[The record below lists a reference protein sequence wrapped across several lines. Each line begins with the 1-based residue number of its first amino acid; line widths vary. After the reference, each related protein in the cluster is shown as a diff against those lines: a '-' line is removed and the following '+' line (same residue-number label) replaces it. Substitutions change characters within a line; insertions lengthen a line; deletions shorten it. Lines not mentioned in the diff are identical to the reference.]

1 MSIHEPR
8 RTTSDIRRLQ
18 TKVAE
23 DASFASLVFDLRET
37 MFTHDASPNLMRAAL
52 RVVLHDELWCAYSR
66 TQRDAL
72 FEEEDV
78 EEDVEEDGLDLS
90 DLLGL

>member
-8 RTTSDIRRLQ
+8 RTTGDIRRLR

-23 DASFASLVFDLRET
+23 DASFASLVFDVKET
-37 MFTHDASPNLMRAAL
+37 LFTHDASPNLMRAAL
-52 RVVLHDELWCAYSR
+52 RLVLHDEAWRAYNR
-66 TQRDAL
+66 TQGDML

-78 EEDVEEDGLDLS
+78 EEEDGLDLS
-90 DLLGL
+90 DLLGC